1 MISGWPRHGC
11 TGLLISEYQ
20 DESATPSFSEVLLTG
35 LEVVAPAL
43 NRVTQ
48 QTASRLYTSKFFKNL
63 KNFHRFA
70 FISRISLQRP
80 IYQVLNERRALGSS
94 RPYPA

>member
-20 DESATPSFSEVLLTG
+20 DESATPSSSEVLLTG

-43 NRVTQ
+43 NRVTL
-48 QTASRLYTSKFFKNL
+48 QTASRPYTSTFLKIL
-63 KNFHRFA
+63 KNFHRFSSV
-70 FISRISLQRP
+70 SRISLQRP
-80 IYQVLNERRALGSS
+80 IYQVLK
-94 RPYPA
+94 